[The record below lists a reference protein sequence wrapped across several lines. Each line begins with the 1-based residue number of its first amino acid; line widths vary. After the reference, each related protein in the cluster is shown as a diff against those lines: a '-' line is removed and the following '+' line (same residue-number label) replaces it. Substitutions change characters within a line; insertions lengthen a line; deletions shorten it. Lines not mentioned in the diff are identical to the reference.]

1 MIRAARCD
9 RYQPAEL
16 PDAAYAAAG
25 HYLNLSFRLPDRSNK
40 PNSPQCRH
48 PTIIKHPQR
57 INQSFENDSAVTEQ
71 RY

>member
-1 MIRAARCD
+1 V
-9 RYQPAEL
+9 
-16 PDAAYAAAG
+16 
-25 HYLNLSFRLPDRSNK
+25 RLVATDTNQQSCLTLRTRQLVIILILAFDCPIEAINRTLRR
-40 PNSPQCRH
+40 CRH